1 MAGEVVRISSTV
13 GVDNLVYAK
22 VLQDDSSA
30 IKYTDVKKMEGAVKV
45 KLTKKVAS
53 EVMWS
58 DNRKSE
64 IAESDG
70 ETE

>member
-1 MAGEVVRISSTV
+1 MAGEVIKISSTV

-22 VLQDDSSA
+22 SLKDDATGVDYS
-30 IKYTDVKKMEGAVKV
+30 TVKKMEGAVKV
-45 KLTKKVAS
+45 KLTKKVSS

-64 IAESDG
+64 IA
-70 ETE
+70 

>member
-13 GVDNLVYAK
+13 GVEQPCISK

-45 KLTKKVAS
+45 KI
-53 EVMWS
+53 
-58 DNRKSE
+58 N
-64 IAESDG
+64 
-70 ETE
+70 